1 MSKSKFAD
9 CSEIVSKGLS
19 LSTRINS
26 LSHEV
31 LEISAE
37 EETLTDFFVSLDAP
51 QGIIFNKVNFAP

>member
-37 EETLTDFFVSLDAP
+37 EETLTDLVTGYVVAP
-51 QGIIFNKVNFAP
+51 ISVDYTVKR